1 VTGGNPMKE
10 MAVKSAL
17 RIMQGAGVIPSTSEI
32 LMSEEEAE
40 DLLLTAEEFV
50 RMVRTGNP
58 ETSNDRARRFYDQ
71 FIGD

>member
-1 VTGGNPMKE
+1 
-10 MAVKSAL
+10 
-17 RIMQGAGVIPSTSEI
+17 
-32 LMSEEEAE
+32 MSEEEAE